1 MLPVSEL
8 PLLVEQKVCGVEI
21 SDLPCLA
28 SGRNLNLTS
37 DDMADIQ
44 HQGIDF
50 DNDID
55 PKTKNYPSPKN
66 ALLKTGIRLQL
77 EI

>member
-8 PLLVEQKVCGVEI
+8 PLLEEQRVGGAEI

-50 DNDID
+50 DKDID
-55 PKTKNYPSPKN
+55 PKPKKHPSPKN